1 MTKFFSF
8 LSFSSLFFGV
18 GGLNYQRRTYLK
30 EHKWLRNLALRHREK
45 HFYGKEPSWVCY
57 TRIGSEI
64 WETQMERNIWI
75 FLERDRVRERET
87 EKRSVSNLFTQ
98 KAKVFF
104 IYFLFALVS
113 AIYLKQVDGFFISLV
128 LITFPVLTYRMNY
141 VSVSDS

>member
-75 FLERDRVRERET
+75 FFGERQSHRERDREAKCQQFIHSKGQSFFFFFLCFGFSDLFKASGRFLYFSCVNHI
-87 EKRSVSNLFTQ
+87 SCPNL
-98 KAKVFF
+98 
-104 IYFLFALVS
+104 
-113 AIYLKQVDGFFISLV
+113 
-128 LITFPVLTYRMNY
+128 
-141 VSVSDS
+141 

>member
-104 IYFLFALVS
+104 FFFLCFGFGDLFKASGRFLYFSCVNH
-113 AIYLKQVDGFFISLV
+113 ISCPNL
-128 LITFPVLTYRMNY
+128 
-141 VSVSDS
+141 